1 VPFEY
6 SLPPGIVQGVE
17 LNAWGRPTA
26 FWVLKQPPGDVFQG
40 FAIVPTNLKRIP
52 AERMLMIK
60 SIDRIRQIRGVSH
73 FAAVLNRLDDL
84 KDYEES
90 ERIAAKVAA
99 SMAAFIK
106 KGSPE
111 QYDPPT
117 EEGEQR
123 DLRFRPGMVFDDL
136 RPGEEIGTIDT
147 SRPNPNL
154 LAYRQGQMR
163 ALAAGTGSSYSS
175 IAKDYNGTYSA
186 QRQEL
191 VESYANY
198 GILQAEFTSRIVR
211 PTYEA
216 AVALAVAAGLVKVP
230 KEVVPASVDD
240 AIYIGPQMPWID
252 PEAETKSWTAQE
264 GALYASGPEIIR
276 RRGQNPRDVLA
287 QEARWRAQVKKAG
300 LEMDLGATAPQPGAP
315 TAAQPQRK
323 NA

>member
-1 VPFEY
+1 
-6 SLPPGIVQGVE
+6 
-17 LNAWGRPTA
+17 
-26 FWVLKQPPGDVFQG
+26 
-40 FAIVPTNLKRIP
+40 
-52 AERMLMIK
+52 MIK

-136 RPGEEIGTIDT
+136 LPGEEIGTIDT